1 MDCACPL
8 ALWNLPPD
16 RVIREMPIHK
26 GAGPRYPP
34 GLMVALLYL
43 SGRILRA
50 GLLTTIGA
58 GVALAADPVFSGPQA
73 GEKTTGFKVLEIT
86 GAGSGQERDPI
97 TDNAGAPTALVFVHT
112 LERSLVPLLRSI
124 DVYGASNR
132 ARLKTEVIFLAP
144 DRLAGEQRIRAA
156 SGSLRLASR
165 VGLSLDGPEGPGNYG
180 LNKDCLMTIVGA
192 RSNLVVTNFALV
204 QPGIADAPPVIAALA
219 ALCGDLNPPTAEAL
233 LARANAGRGTMMS
246 RGQTNASGSPSQDP
260 FPGAVPTDPK
270 LQGLLRSFIRPTN
283 DDARVDAV
291 LAEVKAYIQND
302 SELKKQARD
311 GWTRVLHFGD
321 RYGTAY
327 SRKVGAEF
335 LESLKKE

>member
-1 MDCACPL
+1 
-8 ALWNLPPD
+8 
-16 RVIREMPIHK
+16 
-26 GAGPRYPP
+26 
-34 GLMVALLYL
+34 MVALFHLF
-43 SGRILRA
+43 GRILKSGMLATVGA
-50 GLLTTIGA
+50 GLA
-58 GVALAADPVFSGPQA
+58 MAADPVFSGPQA

-86 GAGSGQERDPI
+86 GTPSGQERDPI
-97 TDNAGAPTALVFVHT
+97 ADNAGAPTALVFVHT

-132 ARLKTEVIFLAP
+132 ARLKTEVVFLAP
-144 DRLAGEQRIRAA
+144 DRLAGEQRMRAA
-156 SGSLRLASR
+156 SASLRLESR

-219 ALCGDLNPPTAEAL
+219 ALCGDPNPPTAETL
-233 LARANAGRGTMMS
+233 LARANAGRGAMMA
-246 RGQTNASGSPSQDP
+246 RGQTNASGAPSQDP

-291 LAEVKAYIQND
+291 LADVKAYIQND